1 MKTILQIA
9 EEEGAHI
16 DTIPNESI
24 GQYYAEFSKESF
36 ERFVSRI
43 RAERKENVKAKVLEE
58 FKQFMHNKQLDWEWC
73 FDVVLDDY
81 IAASKRGETDID
93 QWTRRT

>member
-1 MKTILQIA
+1 
-9 EEEGAHI
+9 
-16 DTIPNESI
+16 
-24 GQYYAEFSKESF
+24 
-36 ERFVSRI
+36 
-43 RAERKENVKAKVLEE
+43 VKAKVLEE